1 MEAETRSEGPRRWL
15 RLPRAAGVI
24 AVVIALYG
32 LLLLFL
38 GVGLLLVPDA
48 MAGGADN
55 GAQVIGILFGFL
67 GVLTMLLARGLL
79 QRRRRAWGAA
89 LVLAAATLPS
99 TALRVIQGESIFFH
113 LPTLLVIA
121 GLLAFHRQFSVR
133 AARRVSY
140 GQVVAAIAIA
150 LALTYGIVGTYL
162 LRDQFHGVDGWTDAT
177 YFAMVAFV
185 TLGYDFDVA
194 EVYPVTANARW
205 FAVSMYLIGITL
217 FITAVSVA
225 LGPIVEG
232 RVKGVMYLVKR
243 FQQLSNHV
251 VVCGYSGVAAS
262 IVDELRDRGVVV
274 VIVDDREKVVQ
285 QLRDKGHDVL
295 EGDPTRRETL
305 VDASAGRASALI
317 ASFDSD
323 SMNTLVAVNAKDLRD
338 SAPRARFA
346 ILVRIEDEE
355 NVDKVRRLGVN
366 EVISPSTLGGR
377 LLAERAV
384 ALGESPQ
391 PAAVQAGPGGAA
403 AQVDD
408 PARGT

>member
-1 MEAETRSEGPRRWL
+1 M
-15 RLPRAAGVI
+15 I
-24 AVVIALYG
+24 AVVVGIYG

-38 GVGLLLVPDA
+38 GVGLFLVPDA
-48 MAGGADN
+48 LGDGEDN
-55 GAQVIGILFGFL
+55 GAQVIGILFAFF

-79 QRRRRAWGAA
+79 QRRRRAWGGA
-89 LVLAAATLPS
+89 LLLAASTLPS
-99 TALRVIQGESIFFH
+99 TALRVIQGENILFH

-121 GLLAFHRQFSVR
+121 ALLAFHRQFSVR
-133 AARRVSY
+133 APRRISY

-162 LRDQFHGVDGWTDAT
+162 LRDQFHGVDGWSDAT

-194 EVYPVTANARW
+194 QVYPVTANARW

-243 FQQLSNHV
+243 FQQMSDHV

-262 IVDELRDRGVVV
+262 VIDDLRDRGEVA

-285 QLRDKGHDVL
+285 QLRDKGYEVL
-295 EGDPTRRETL
+295 EGDPTLRETL
-305 VDASAGRASALI
+305 VDASAGRARALI
-317 ASFDSD
+317 ATFDSD
-323 SMNTLVAVNAKDLRD
+323 SMNTLVAVNAKHLRD
-338 SAPRARFA
+338 SLPRARFA

-355 NVDKVRRLGVN
+355 NVEKVRLLGVD

-377 LLAERAV
+377 LLAKRA
-384 ALGESPQ
+384 AELGQPQ
-391 PAAVQAGPGGAA
+391 GRPPAQ
-403 AQVDD
+403 
-408 PARGT
+408 T

>member
-1 MEAETRSEGPRRWL
+1 MAL
-15 RLPRAAGVI
+15 RAPRAATVI
-24 AVVIALYG
+24 AVVVGIYG

-38 GVGLLLVPDA
+38 GVGLFLVPDA
-48 MAGGADN
+48 LGDGEDN
-55 GAQVIGILFGFL
+55 GAQVIGILFACF

-79 QRRRRAWGAA
+79 QRRRRAWGGA
-89 LVLAAATLPS
+89 LLLAASTLPS
-99 TALRVIQGESIFFH
+99 TALRVIQGENILFH

-121 GLLAFHRQFSVR
+121 ALLAFHRQFSVR
-133 AARRVSY
+133 APRRISY

-162 LRDQFHGVDGWTDAT
+162 LRDQFHGVDGWSDAT

-194 EVYPVTANARW
+194 QVYPVTANARW

-243 FQQLSNHV
+243 FQQMSDHV

-262 IVDELRDRGVVV
+262 VIDDLRDRGEVA

-285 QLRDKGHDVL
+285 QLRDKGYEVL
-295 EGDPTRRETL
+295 EGDPTLRETL
-305 VDASAGRASALI
+305 VDASAGRARALI
-317 ASFDSD
+317 ATFDSD
-323 SMNTLVAVNAKDLRD
+323 SMNTLVAVNAKHLRD
-338 SAPRARFA
+338 SLPRARFA

-355 NVDKVRRLGVN
+355 NVEKVRLLGVD

-377 LLAERAV
+377 LLAKRA
-384 ALGESPQ
+384 AELGQPQ
-391 PAAVQAGPGGAA
+391 GRPPAQ
-403 AQVDD
+403 
-408 PARGT
+408 T

>member
-1 MEAETRSEGPRRWL
+1 M
-15 RLPRAAGVI
+15 I
-24 AVVIALYG
+24 AVVVGIYG

-38 GVGLLLVPDA
+38 GVGLFLVPDA
-48 MAGGADN
+48 LGDGEDN
-55 GAQVIGILFGFL
+55 GAQVIGILFACF

-79 QRRRRAWGAA
+79 QRRRRAWGGA
-89 LVLAAATLPS
+89 LLLAASTLPS
-99 TALRVIQGESIFFH
+99 TALRVIQGENILFH

-133 AARRVSY
+133 APRRISY

-162 LRDQFHGVDGWTDAT
+162 LRDQFHGVDGWSDAT

-194 EVYPVTANARW
+194 QVYPVTANARW

-243 FQQLSNHV
+243 FQQMSDHV

-262 IVDELRDRGVVV
+262 VIDDLRDRGEVA

-285 QLRDKGHDVL
+285 QLRDKGHEVL
-295 EGDPTRRETL
+295 EGDPTLRETL
-305 VDASAGRASALI
+305 VDASAGRARALI
-317 ASFDSD
+317 ATFDSD
-323 SMNTLVAVNAKDLRD
+323 SMNTLVAVNAKHLRD
-338 SAPRARFA
+338 SLPRARFA

-355 NVDKVRRLGVN
+355 NVEKVRLLGVD

-377 LLAERAV
+377 LLAKRA
-384 ALGESPQ
+384 AELGQPQ
-391 PAAVQAGPGGAA
+391 GRAPAQ
-403 AQVDD
+403 
-408 PARGT
+408 T

>member
-1 MEAETRSEGPRRWL
+1 MAL
-15 RLPRAAGVI
+15 RAPRAATVI
-24 AVVIALYG
+24 AVVVGIYG

-38 GVGLLLVPDA
+38 GVGLFLVPDA
-48 MAGGADN
+48 LGDGEDN
-55 GAQVIGILFGFL
+55 GAQVIGILFACF

-79 QRRRRAWGAA
+79 QRRRRAWGGA
-89 LVLAAATLPS
+89 LLLAASTLPS
-99 TALRVIQGESIFFH
+99 TALRVIQGENILFH

-133 AARRVSY
+133 APRRISY

-162 LRDQFHGVDGWTDAT
+162 LRDQFHGVDGWSDAT

-194 EVYPVTANARW
+194 QVYPVTANARW

-243 FQQLSNHV
+243 FQQMSDHV

-262 IVDELRDRGVVV
+262 VIDDLRDRGEVA

-285 QLRDKGHDVL
+285 QLRDKGHEVL
-295 EGDPTRRETL
+295 EGDPTLRETL
-305 VDASAGRASALI
+305 VDASAGRARALI
-317 ASFDSD
+317 ATFDSD
-323 SMNTLVAVNAKDLRD
+323 SMNTLVAVNAKHLRD
-338 SAPRARFA
+338 SLPRARFA

-355 NVDKVRRLGVN
+355 NVEKVRLLGVD

-377 LLAERAV
+377 LLAKRA
-384 ALGESPQ
+384 AELGQ
-391 PAAVQAGPGGAA
+391 PRIRTP
-403 AQVDD
+403 AQ
-408 PARGT
+408 T

>member
-1 MEAETRSEGPRRWL
+1 MAL
-15 RLPRAAGVI
+15 RALRAATVI
-24 AVVIALYG
+24 AVVVGIYG

-38 GVGLLLVPDA
+38 GVGLFLVPDA
-48 MAGGADN
+48 LGDGEDN
-55 GAQVIGILFGFL
+55 GAQVIGILFACF

-79 QRRRRAWGAA
+79 QRRRRAWGGA
-89 LVLAAATLPS
+89 LLLAASTLPS
-99 TALRVIQGESIFFH
+99 TALRVIQGENILFH

-133 AARRVSY
+133 APRRISY

-162 LRDQFHGVDGWTDAT
+162 LRDQFHGVDGWSDAT

-194 EVYPVTANARW
+194 QVYPVTANARW

-243 FQQLSNHV
+243 FQQMSDHV

-262 IVDELRDRGVVV
+262 VIDDLRDRGEVA

-285 QLRDKGHDVL
+285 QLRDKGYEVL
-295 EGDPTRRETL
+295 EGDPTLRETL
-305 VDASAGRASALI
+305 VDASAGRARALI
-317 ASFDSD
+317 ATFDSD
-323 SMNTLVAVNAKDLRD
+323 SMNTLVAVNAKHLRD
-338 SAPRARFA
+338 SLPRARFA

-355 NVDKVRRLGVN
+355 NVEKVRLLGVD

-377 LLAERAV
+377 LLAKRA
-384 ALGESPQ
+384 AELGQPQ
-391 PAAVQAGPGGAA
+391 GRPPAQ
-403 AQVDD
+403 
-408 PARGT
+408 T